1 MAFEL
6 MVGLTLRDP
15 AAYAE
20 YRRQM
25 TPLLV
30 EHGGG
35 FRYDFVVSQVLATES
50 DPEINRVFA
59 IFFRDRGSMDAFFER
74 PDYLAIKREH
84 FERAV
89 KTTTII
95 AEYERD

>member
-6 MVGLTLRDP
+6 LVGLTLRDP
-15 AAYAE
+15 ALYAE
-20 YRRQM
+20 YRRRM

-59 IFFRDRGSMDAFFER
+59 ISFPDRAAKETFFAR
-74 PDYLAIKREH
+74 PDYLAIKDEL

-89 KTTTII
+89 KTRTIL
-95 AEYERD
+95 AEYERA